1 MALTPDNKKQ
11 LFAGALVAVLAV
23 IVYFQFFAGDDRP
36 SPATARTTQIKNGI
50 PIPLSPASPTPKAGS
65 ATLARTQ
72 GKELAVITDPLP
84 LELLSV
90 RLRPEGGT
98 GRNIFIY
105 PTPTPTPAPKPT
117 PTIPP
122 PPPPPVLISGLN
134 PSGVIARTADFN
146 LTVLGAKIPADAKV
160 FINGRDYP
168 TAFIN
173 ETQVRASVTAATIRA
188 AGNMRV
194 EIKSV
199 SDPAMFSNGLN
210 LNVAEPPAPPFLYVA
225 LSIDKKGVH
234 TAVLKSQ
241 ADGQLINVH
250 QGDTIDRWR
259 ILAISGDKIDILDIN
274 YNIPHALN
282 FTGEGG

>member
-36 SPATARTTQIKNGI
+36 SPAPARTTQISG
-50 PIPLSPASPTPKAGS
+50 SPVPSPTSPTSKPGS

-105 PTPTPTPAPKPT
+105 PTPTPTPSPKPT

-122 PPPPPVLISGLN
+122 PPPPPVL
-134 PSGVIARTADFN
+134 
-146 LTVLGAKIPADAKV
+146 
-160 FINGRDYP
+160 
-168 TAFIN
+168 
-173 ETQVRASVTAATIRA
+173 
-188 AGNMRV
+188 
-194 EIKSV
+194 
-199 SDPAMFSNGLN
+199 
-210 LNVAEPPAPPFLYVA
+210 
-225 LSIDKKGVH
+225 
-234 TAVLKSQ
+234 
-241 ADGQLINVH
+241 
-250 QGDTIDRWR
+250 
-259 ILAISGDKIDILDIN
+259 
-274 YNIPHALN
+274 
-282 FTGEGG
+282 